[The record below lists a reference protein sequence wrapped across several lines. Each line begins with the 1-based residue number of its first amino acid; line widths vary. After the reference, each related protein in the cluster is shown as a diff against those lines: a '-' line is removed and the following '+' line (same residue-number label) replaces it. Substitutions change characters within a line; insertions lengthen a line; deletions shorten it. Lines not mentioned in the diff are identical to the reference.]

1 MTKIEAII
9 RTSKLDAV
17 KDALHEIG
25 VEGMTVLE
33 VRGHGR
39 QKGHTEFY
47 RGQEYTV
54 DLIPKTKLELVLA
67 NEMVDK
73 AVQAIMNSARTG
85 KIGDGKIFLSR
96 VDDVIRIR
104 NEERGEGQYQALDQ
118 RKVAVDHRV
127 DRHVADA
134 LIGKN
139 ALDQHG
145 AAEQQRHLDATERN
159 GRDQCIGKH
168 LAQQDL
174 RPREAAGAGDLRI
187 ILILRLRQRGFQ
199 DPRDQRRKG

>member
-1 MTKIEAII
+1 MTKLEAVI

-54 DLIPKTKLELVLA
+54 DLIPKTKVELVLA
-67 NEMVDK
+67 DGMVEK
-73 AVQAIMNSARTG
+73 AVQAISVAARTG

-96 VDDVIRIR
+96 VDEVIRIR
-104 NEERGEGQYQALDQ
+104 NEERGEGAL
-118 RKVAVDHRV
+118 
-127 DRHVADA
+127 
-134 LIGKN
+134 
-139 ALDQHG
+139 
-145 AAEQQRHLDATERN
+145 
-159 GRDQCIGKH
+159 
-168 LAQQDL
+168 
-174 RPREAAGAGDLRI
+174 
-187 ILILRLRQRGFQ
+187 
-199 DPRDQRRKG
+199 